1 MPVAR
6 RTRNRSFQRA
16 HRCLEF
22 TAFGRHLR
30 NPGLFHLR
38 WITQMIAASSVRTE
52 IHKTLRVAA
61 PLAVANLAQMS
72 MGFVDTVMV
81 GHLNSAALAAA
92 GLGALL
98 YFTTGFV
105 LQGVI
110 SAVAPLAAHA
120 LGADDREMAARIA
133 RLGFAFAVVLSLPL
147 AVGAANLR
155 SLLLA
160 FGYEAALAR
169 EIGRFLSAVVWGAP
183 ALLGFAALRSL
194 FAALSR
200 TRAVMI
206 VVMCCIPANVAL
218 NWILIFGHLGA
229 PRLGVAGAGVA
240 SAIVQWLMFGGLA
253 LHARTVRGFP
263 AAFRVPRPDDWRD
276 ARDLLRLGAPI
287 GGILALEVGVFVAA
301 GVLVGLIGADALA
314 ANQIVLNVASI
325 TFMVPMGIA
334 QAATVRCAFELGARR
349 PRGARRA
356 SGVALG
362 LGVTFMAV
370 AAIMLWSMPKTII
383 GVYLDV
389 DAATNQG
396 VVEIAMRLMIIAAL
410 FQIFDGTQTV
420 AAGALRGY
428 KDTAVPMLIAG
439 IGYWGIGFVG
449 GWWLAFPLGYGAVGL
464 WWGLALGLAV
474 VATLLGIRLFRLADN
489 AGARSIPPN
498 SPGT

>member
-1 MPVAR
+1 MAVRDASEESRPIPFA
-6 RTRNRSFQRA
+6 
-16 HRCLEF
+16 LDY
-22 TAFGRHLR
+22 
-30 NPGLFHLR
+30 
-38 WITQMIAASSVRTE
+38 QMMATSPIRTE
-52 IHKTLRVAA
+52 IRETLRVAA
-61 PLAVANLAQMS
+61 PLAVANLAQTS
-72 MGFVDTVMV
+72 MGFVNTVMV

-98 YFTTGFV
+98 YFTTVFV

-120 LGADDREMAARIA
+120 LGADDREMAGRMV

-147 AVGAANLR
+147 VVEATNLR

-160 FGYEAALAR
+160 FGYEKALAH

-183 ALLGFAALRSL
+183 ASLGFAALRSV

-206 VVMCCIPANVAL
+206 VVICCVPANIAL

-229 PRLGVAGAGVA
+229 PPLGVGGAGVA
-240 SAIVQWLMFGGLA
+240 SAIVQWLMFVGLA
-253 LHARTVRGFP
+253 VHARNLRGFP
-263 AAFRVPRPDDWRD
+263 EWWAFRVPRPSDWRD
-276 ARDLLRLGAPI
+276 ARGLLRLGAPI

-301 GVLVGLIGADALA
+301 GVLMGLIGADALA

-349 PRGARRA
+349 PHGARRA
-356 SGVALG
+356 SVVALG
-362 LGVTFMAV
+362 LGVTFMTA
-370 AAIMLWSMPKTII
+370 AAITLWSIPRGII

-389 DAATNQG
+389 NAATNQG
-396 VVEIAMRLMIIAAL
+396 VVGIAMRLMIIAAL

-420 AAGALRGY
+420 AAGALRGFG
-428 KDTAVPMLIAG
+428 DTAVPMLIAG
-439 IGYWGIGFVG
+439 IGYWGIGFIG
-449 GWWLAFPLGYGAVGL
+449 GWWLAFPLGYGALGL

-474 VATLLGIRLFRLADN
+474 VAILLGIRLFRLAKN
-489 AGARSIPPN
+489 AGAPSLAP
-498 SPGT
+498 SPSPAPTAH

>member
-1 MPVAR
+1 
-6 RTRNRSFQRA
+6 
-16 HRCLEF
+16 L
-22 TAFGRHLR
+22 
-30 NPGLFHLR
+30 HLR
-38 WITQMIAASSVRTE
+38 WVTQMIVASSIRTE
-52 IHKTLRVAA
+52 IRETLRVAA

-81 GHLNSAALAAA
+81 GHLNSAALAGA

-120 LGADDREMAARIA
+120 LGADDREMAARMA
-133 RLGFAFAVVLSLPL
+133 RLGFAFAVALSLPL

-155 SLLLA
+155 SLLLTC
-160 FGYEAALAR
+160 GYEASLAH

-200 TRAVMI
+200 TRAVML

-253 LHARTVRGFP
+253 VHARTVPGFP
-263 AAFRVPRPDDWRD
+263 ALWAFRVPKPGDWCD

-301 GVLVGLIGADALA
+301 SVLMGLIGADALA

-349 PRGARRA
+349 PHGARRA

-362 LGVTFMAV
+362 LGVTFMAA
-370 AAIMLWSMPKTII
+370 AAIMLWSVPKTII
-383 GVYLDV
+383 RVYLDV
-389 DAATNQG
+389 DAASNQG
-396 VVEIAMRLMIIAAL
+396 VVGIAMRLMTIAAL

-439 IGYWGIGFVG
+439 IGYWGIGFIG

-489 AGARSIPPN
+489 PGPRSITPN
-498 SPGT
+498 PLPAPTAH

>member
-1 MPVAR
+1 M
-6 RTRNRSFQRA
+6 
-16 HRCLEF
+16 
-22 TAFGRHLR
+22 
-30 NPGLFHLR
+30 R
-38 WITQMIAASSVRTE
+38 WITQMTAASSIRTE
-52 IHKTLRVAA
+52 IHETLGVAA

-72 MGFVDTVMV
+72 MSFVDTVMV
-81 GHLNSAALAAA
+81 GHLNSAVLAAA

-98 YFTTGFV
+98 YFTTAFV

-120 LGADDREMAARIA
+120 LGADDRERAARIA
-133 RLGFAFAVVLSLPL
+133 RLGLTFAVVLSLPL
-147 AVGAANLR
+147 VVEAANLR

-160 FGYEAALAR
+160 FGYEGTLAY

-229 PRLGVAGAGVA
+229 PPLGVAGAGVA
-240 SAIVQWLMFGGLA
+240 SAIVQWLMFCGLA
-253 LHARTVRGFP
+253 VHARTVRGFP
-263 AAFRVPRPDDWRD
+263 ALWAFRVPTSGDWRD
-276 ARDLLRLGAPI
+276 ARELLRLGAPI
-287 GGILALEVGVFVAA
+287 GGIMALEVGVFVAA
-301 GVLVGLIGADALA
+301 GVLMGLIGADALA
-314 ANQIVLNVASI
+314 ANQIVINVASI

-356 SGVALG
+356 SVVALG
-362 LGVTFMAV
+362 LGVTFMA
-370 AAIMLWSMPKTII
+370 AAAVMLWSVPKTII

-389 DAATNQG
+389 DTATNQG
-396 VVEIAMRLMIIAAL
+396 VVGIAMRLMIIAAL

-439 IGYWGIGFVG
+439 IGYWGVGFIG
-449 GWWLAFPLGYGAVGL
+449 GWWLAFPLGYGAAGL

-489 AGARSIPPN
+489 AGARSIAPN
-498 SPGT
+498 PLPAPTAH